1 MPGLKRSIDPQE
13 KLLHHHYDMMISH
26 GPKVVTK
33 LAASIAEEKTSRMAS
48 AKVAAQGGQWR
59 K

>member
-26 GPKVVTK
+26 GPKVAKK
-33 LAASIAEEKTSRMAS
+33 LAASIAEEKTYVNLLRRGLRWLAG
-48 AKVAAQGGQWR
+48 VH
-59 K
+59 